1 MGTSQRRGAQAADE
15 MGRDCLAVRVR
26 LLNRT
31 ITRIY
36 DAALRP
42 HGLTI
47 AQLNL
52 LNSVATRQPVA
63 AGAVARILS
72 MEISTLS
79 RNARLLEDDGLIQIE
94 HAEHGNGRVLAL
106 TDAGAE
112 KLAELRPA
120 WRAAQQQAQ
129 ALLGDDAADAI
140 KRLVDRMFAEQLA
153 REAR

>member
-1 MGTSQRRGAQAADE
+1 MDTAQRRAARVAGE
-15 MGRDCLAVRVR
+15 IGRDCLAARVR
-26 LLNRT
+26 LLNRAV
-31 ITRIY
+31 TRIY

-52 LNSVATRQPVA
+52 LTSIADRQPAPAGEVA
-63 AGAVARILS
+63 QLLS

-79 RNARLLEDDGLIQIE
+79 RNARLLQGERLIQIE
-94 HAEHGNGRVLAL
+94 HAEHGNGRLLTL

-129 ALLGDDAADAI
+129 ELLGDDAARSI
-140 KRLVDRMFAEQLA
+140 KLLVDRMCAEQLA
-153 REAR
+153 TE

>member
-1 MGTSQRRGAQAADE
+1 MPTAQQRGARAAGE
-15 MGRDCLAVRVR
+15 IGRDCLAVRVR
-26 LLNRT
+26 LLSRT

-52 LNSVATRQPVA
+52 LTSVASWQPA
-63 AGAVARILS
+63 RAGDIARLLS

-79 RNARLLEDDGLIQIE
+79 RNAHLLHEAGLLEVE
-94 HAEHGNGRVLAL
+94 HAEHGNGRVLSI

-112 KLAELRPA
+112 RLEQLRPA
-120 WRAAQQQAQ
+120 WRAAQERARE
-129 ALLGDDAADAI
+129 LLGEDASRSI
-140 KRLVDRMFAEQLA
+140 TRLGDRMFGDPPTAG
-153 REAR
+153 